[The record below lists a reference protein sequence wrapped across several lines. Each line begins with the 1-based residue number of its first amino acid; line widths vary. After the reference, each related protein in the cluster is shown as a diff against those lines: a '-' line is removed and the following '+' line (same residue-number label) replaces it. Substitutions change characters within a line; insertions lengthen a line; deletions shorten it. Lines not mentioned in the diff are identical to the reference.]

1 MNMKKWSAGVMAAA
15 MAFSLAL
22 PAGAAADLEAIQ
34 PLASYDNSQD
44 SPHKTVYTGDYTYD
58 CYATLYYGSSSKAC
72 LWLVENDRQDGPVS
86 LRAYLYENGT
96 AIGDS
101 GWDDS
106 NSYIHF
112 VNTKNYSISGN
123 LKADG
128 EYRAYYDES
137 LTDYSAG
144 RSKPSELYY
153 PGRSSQQDA
162 ITSYPT
168 NSAGETYGSYL
179 DRHTVGYAPEL
190 IEAKGEN
197 GVYGYVRL
205 EDFAPELDSLGEIQL
220 WQDKVNEDNMIPL
233 YDLNGNIIGE
243 YALGTTQE
251 QEEIDP
257 AILADIYEITG
268 GVMPMSLN
276 ESISP
281 AYVPDA
287 YPTNAQGLTYGS
299 YADRTMYGYAPELV
313 SVQGDEG
320 NSGYVHLNEF
330 RTAKTGD
337 SLTVY
342 DLDGK
347 PIDTFSCTAGEVSE
361 DQLAQIAQMER

>member
-1 MNMKKWSAGVMAAA
+1 M
-15 MAFSLAL
+15 
-22 PAGAAADLEAIQ
+22 
-34 PLASYDNSQD
+34 
-44 SPHKTVYTGDYTYD
+44 
-58 CYATLYYGSSSKAC
+58 
-72 LWLVENDRQDGPVS
+72 
-86 LRAYLYENGT
+86 
-96 AIGDS
+96 
-101 GWDDS
+101 
-106 NSYIHF
+106 
-112 VNTKNYSISGN
+112 
-123 LKADG
+123 
-128 EYRAYYDES
+128 
-137 LTDYSAG
+137 
-144 RSKPSELYY
+144 
-153 PGRSSQQDA
+153 
-162 ITSYPT
+162 
-168 NSAGETYGSYL
+168 
-179 DRHTVGYAPEL
+179 GYAPEL

-268 GVMPMSLN
+268 GVMRMSLN

>member
-1 MNMKKWSAGVMAAA
+1 M
-15 MAFSLAL
+15 
-22 PAGAAADLEAIQ
+22 
-34 PLASYDNSQD
+34 
-44 SPHKTVYTGDYTYD
+44 
-58 CYATLYYGSSSKAC
+58 
-72 LWLVENDRQDGPVS
+72 
-86 LRAYLYENGT
+86 
-96 AIGDS
+96 
-101 GWDDS
+101 
-106 NSYIHF
+106 
-112 VNTKNYSISGN
+112 
-123 LKADG
+123 KADG

-137 LTDYSAG
+137 LIDYSAG

-220 WQDKVNEDNMIPL
+220 WQDKVNENNMIPL
-233 YDLNGNIIGE
+233 YDLNGNVIGE

-257 AILADIYEITG
+257 AILEDIYEITG

-299 YADRTMYGYAPELV
+299 YADRTVYGYAPELV

-330 RTAKTGD
+330 RAAKTGD

-347 PIDTFSCTAGEVSE
+347 PIDTFSCTVGEVSE